1 MTIFDVVRNAI
12 LAGFGVQEKVKEFI
26 DELVKKGELSESQG
40 AKLVKEWTEKADKST
55 ADLSKTISD
64 IVSKTLEKMNI
75 PTKDDIERLNKKV
88 QNLSMRVKKLE
99 GVTEEEIESEE

>member
-12 LAGFGVQEKVKEFI
+12 LAGFGVQEKVKEFV

-55 ADLSKTISD
+55 AELSKTISD
-64 IVSKTLEKMNI
+64 LVAKTLEKMNI
-75 PTKDDIERLNKKV
+75 PTRDEIERLNKKI
-88 QNLSMRVKKLE
+88 QNLSARLKKLE
-99 GVTEEEIESEE
+99 GVPEDIETEE